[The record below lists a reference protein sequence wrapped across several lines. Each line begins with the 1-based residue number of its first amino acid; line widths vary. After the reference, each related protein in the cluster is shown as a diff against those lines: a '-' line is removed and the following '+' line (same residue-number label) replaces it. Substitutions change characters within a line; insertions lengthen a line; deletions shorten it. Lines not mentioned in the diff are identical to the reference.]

1 MRAWDTEMYSMPR
14 MYVCGSSGGDGHM
27 RVACENG
34 GTHTPSPYMVSP
46 PCISAV
52 LVLNKSI
59 AFGTPCNCMYV
70 YRVTDANNKCTVDM
84 QL

>member
-1 MRAWDTEMYSMPR
+1 
-14 MYVCGSSGGDGHM
+14 
-27 RVACENG
+27 
-34 GTHTPSPYMVSP
+34 MVSP